1 MGLLRGLL
9 TFPASVP
16 VAGTLWVARKIH
28 EAAEA
33 EFRDPAAIR
42 RALTALEADLDA
54 GRITE
59 AEFEEA
65 EAILLQRLS
74 EARR

>member
-1 MGLLRGLL
+1 MGLLRAVL
-9 TFPASVP
+9 TFPASAP

-28 EAAEA
+28 EAADA
-33 EFRDPAAIR
+33 ELCDPAAIR
-42 RALTALEADLDA
+42 RALTALEADLDE
-54 GRITE
+54 GRLTE
-59 AEFEEA
+59 AEFEDA

>member
-1 MGLLRGLL
+1 MGLLRTLL
-9 TFPASVP
+9 TFPASGP

-28 EAAEA
+28 EAADA
-33 EFRDPAAIR
+33 EVRDPAAIR

-54 GRITE
+54 GCITE
-59 AEFEEA
+59 AEFEEV

-74 EARR
+74 EARA

>member
-1 MGLLRGLL
+1 MGVLRTLL

-28 EAAEA
+28 DAADA
-33 EFRDPAAIR
+33 ELRDPAAIR
-42 RALTALEADLDA
+42 RTLGELEAELDA

-59 AEFEEA
+59 DEFEDA
-65 EAILLQRLS
+65 EAVLLERLS
-74 EARR
+74 EARA